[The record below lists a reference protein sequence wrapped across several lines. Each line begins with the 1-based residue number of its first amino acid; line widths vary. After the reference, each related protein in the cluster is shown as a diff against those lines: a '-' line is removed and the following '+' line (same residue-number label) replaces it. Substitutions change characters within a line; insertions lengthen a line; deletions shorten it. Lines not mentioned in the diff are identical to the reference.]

1 MDFCFL
7 WIDSNRGIPQLTH
20 KCFDIVKMSVL
31 EKFVDGWAAGMWKIT
46 GLAFSHKPRHHSPIL
61 RQRQQLATTF
71 CRRCTCVCVWMNW
84 CWLMMI
90 EDPSID
96 DNTNLGPCIFAILNE
111 YVDCQSKILQVTGNV
126 LAWPKNWFKK
136 CLKIG
141 LTFFLQQ
148 SWNQSKKCD
157 LKCPGLGLKK
167 VRSWTNMVPTSLKI
181 GSEN

>member
-71 CRRCTCVCVWMNW
+71 CRRCTYVCVWMNW
-84 CWLMMI
+84 CWLMTI

-111 YVDCQSKILQVTGNV
+111 YVDCQSEILQVTGCSWSKMSRIRSQKKFGLEQIWFQKV
-126 LAWPKNWFKK
+126 SKSVPKIKA
-136 CLKIG
+136 
-141 LTFFLQQ
+141 
-148 SWNQSKKCD
+148 SKKLVSFRFWVSSHTD
-157 LKCPGLGLKK
+157 HDDRHPG
-167 VRSWTNMVPTSLKI
+167 
-181 GSEN
+181 